1 MVSVN
6 AELSELLADDTL
18 QFDTWLGHLPISFNE
33 ADQALLKRAWDTAR
47 QQYGDERR
55 PSGETYFTHALTVA
69 SLIAELRLDAETL
82 AAAVLHDLP
91 PLERFDAKAL
101 ESDFGIDV
109 VNLIGG
115 VSRMEV
121 INALHDNAEAVMP
134 ESEHAEALR
143 KMLLAMAQDV
153 RVVFIILAERLD
165 DMRNLKHRSLAEQEA
180 FARETQDLY
189 APLANRLGL
198 WRLKWEL
205 EDLCF
210 RYLEPGTYK
219 HIARMLAERRVDR
232 ERYIAEVNQQLRDA
246 LQKAGIEAEVNGRP
260 KHLFSIWRKMQ
271 RKGSGIDGLFDIRAL
286 RVMVKDVATCYA
298 VLGVVHSL
306 WRHIPKEFD
315 DYIATPK
322 ENNYRSLHTAVVGPE
337 GKTLEVQ
344 IRTYEM
350 HQQAELGI
358 AAHWRYKEG
367 GSQDQSYEQK
377 IAWLR
382 QILEWGQEEDGAE
395 DFISRF
401 KAEIFEDRVYVI
413 SPRGDVIDLPRGATP
428 LDFAYHV
435 HSDIGHRCRGAKV
448 NGRIVP
454 LTYELK
460 NGEQVEILTARH
472 SKPSRDWLSPG
483 AGYLRSSRARSKVK
497 AWFRQQDQELNVT
510 AGRHALDRELHR
522 LGVQDVSLERL
533 AQKSRF
539 PKVEDFLAAIGR
551 NDITSSQIANLLT
564 DQILPKPDVSL
575 EVIPTG
581 TPSSDKKRSGAS
593 DDVTIYGVGNLLTR
607 LARCCKPAPGDPIVG
622 FITRGQGVTIHRRD
636 CRNLSRLSESEGE
649 RLIEV
654 SWTRPG
660 DKAYPVDI
668 EVDAVDRQGLLRDVS
683 AVLSNE
689 KINVLGVNTR
699 TDPRDHRA
707 RMTLTMEIRDVAQMS
722 RIMHRIASLRNV
734 LDVRRRT

>member
-6 AELSELLADDTL
+6 AEFSELLNDDKL
-18 QFDTWLGHLPISFNE
+18 EFETWLTHLPVSVGE
-33 ADQALLKRAWDTAR
+33 SERELLHKAWTTAR
-47 QQYGDERR
+47 EEYGELRR
-55 PSGETYFTHALTVA
+55 TSGETYFTHALQVA
-69 SLIAELRLDAETL
+69 SLLAELRLDVETL
-82 AAAVLHDLP
+82 VAALLHDLP
-91 PLERFDAKAL
+91 PLGRFDAEKVTQ
-101 ESDFGIDV
+101 EFGSGV
-109 VNLIGG
+109 ASLVGG

-121 INALHDNAEAVMP
+121 INALHERPDVVMP

-143 KMLLAMAQDV
+143 KMLLAMAKDV
-153 RVVFIILAERLD
+153 RVVFITLAERLD
-165 DMRNLKHRSLAEQEA
+165 DMRKLKHRPAAEQEA
-180 FARETQDLY
+180 FARETLDLY

-198 WRLKWEL
+198 WRFKWEL

-210 RYLEPGTYK
+210 RHLEPEAYK
-219 HIARMLAERRVDR
+219 RIAQMLAERRVDR
-232 ERYIAEVNQQLRDA
+232 ERYIAEVSEQLRMA
-246 LQKAGIEAEVNGRP
+246 LSNAGIEAEVQGRP
-260 KHLFSIWRKMQ
+260 KHLYSIWRKMC
-271 RKGSGIDGLFDIRAL
+271 RKGLGIEGLFDIRAL
-286 RVMVKDVATCYA
+286 RVLVKDVATCYA

-367 GSQDQSYEQK
+367 GAQDQSYEQK

-382 QILEWGQEEDGAE
+382 QILEWGEEEARAE
-395 DFISRF
+395 DFIDRF
-401 KAEIFEDRVYVI
+401 KAEVFEDRVYVI

-428 LDFAYHV
+428 LDYAYHV

-460 NGEQVEILTARH
+460 SGEQVEILTGRT
-472 SKPSRDWLSPG
+472 SKPSRDWLNPSL
-483 AGYLRSSRARSKVK
+483 GYLKSSRARSKVR
-497 AWFRQQDQELNVT
+497 AWFRQQDQEHNIGV
-510 AGRHALDRELHR
+510 GRAVLERELHR

-533 AQKSRF
+533 AQKSRY
-539 PKVEDFLAAIGR
+539 PKVDDFLAAIGR
-551 NDITSSQIANLLT
+551 NDITGSQIANLLS
-564 DQILPKPDVSL
+564 DHVLPRQEAEVATLTPSAPSKAEGTGEDVS
-575 EVIPTG
+575 
-581 TPSSDKKRSGAS
+581 
-593 DDVTIYGVGNLLTR
+593 IYGVGNLLTR
-607 LARCCKPAPGDPIVG
+607 LARCCRPAPGDPIVG

-636 CRNLSRLSESEGE
+636 CPNLARLSEQEGE

-654 SWTRPG
+654 SWTRRSERY
-660 DKAYPVDI
+660 YPVDI
-668 EVDAVDRQGLLRDVS
+668 QIDAVDRQGLLRDVS

-722 RIMHRIASLRNV
+722 RLMDRLASLRNV